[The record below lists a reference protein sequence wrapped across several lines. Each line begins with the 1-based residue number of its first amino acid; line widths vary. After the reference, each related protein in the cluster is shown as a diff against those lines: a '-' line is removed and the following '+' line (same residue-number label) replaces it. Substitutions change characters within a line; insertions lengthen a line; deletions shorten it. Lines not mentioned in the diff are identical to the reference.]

1 MSLAARQAMDKLLVW
16 VGAGLVALGLLTMG
30 VGALLAVFGV
40 RGGRLL
46 PGDIAVSR
54 PGFTFVFPVVTCLVL
69 SALLTL
75 ALWVIAAL
83 RRG

>member
-1 MSLAARQAMDKLLVW
+1 MDRLLIW
-16 VGAGLVALGLLTMG
+16 VGVGLVALGLLTMG
-30 VGALLAVFGV
+30 VGALLAVLGV

-46 PGDIAVSR
+46 PGDIVVSR
-54 PGFTFVFPVVTCLVL
+54 PGVTFVFPIVTCLVL
-69 SALLTL
+69 SAVLTL

>member
-1 MSLAARQAMDKLLVW
+1 MDRPLIW
-16 VGAGLVALGLLTMG
+16 VGAGLGALGLLTMG
-30 VGALLAVFGV
+30 VGAVLAVFGI

-54 PGFTFVFPVVTCLVL
+54 PRFTFVFPIATCLVL